1 MKKLFSLILSLT
13 IVIAGFA
20 FSPANAQNPHG
31 KKMGQVFEKRLNL
44 TDKQK
49 EKAKNIHKKVHEQM
63 KPVMDKMMT
72 KRKEMMAI
80 KKNEN
85 LSENEKQA
93 KINALSEEIKS
104 LDKQAAEIR
113 KKNSKEFE
121 KILNKKQKKELEKMK
136 SEGRANFE
144 KNHPPRKPFDMFG
157 APEFW
162 NKKPLFP
169 PIQTQPMPKPTPQ
182 EK

>member
-1 MKKLFSLILSLT
+1 MKKLFSLILSLS
-13 IVIAGFA
+13 IVISGFA
-20 FSPANAQNPHG
+20 FSQAKAENPHG

-44 TDKQK
+44 SDKQK
-49 EKAKNIHKKVHEQM
+49 EKAKVIHKKGHDEM
-63 KPVMDKMMT
+63 KPIMDKMMA
-72 KRKEMMAI
+72 KRKEIMLL
-80 KKNEN
+80 KKDETMT
-85 LSENEKQA
+85 ETEKQA
-93 KINALSEEIKS
+93 KIEALSNEIKE
-104 LDKQAAEIR
+104 LGKQAADIR

-162 NKKPLFP
+162 NKKTLFP
-169 PIQTQPMPKPTPQ
+169 PVQTQPMPKPTPQ